1 MGKTTVSL
9 SLSEELVEI
18 LDQKRALVARSVFVE
33 YLLQKILEAEQN
45 GQL

>member
-9 SLSEELVEI
+9 SLSEELVGI
-18 LDQKRALVARSVFVE
+18 LDQKRDLITRSVFVE